1 MVAWLSKI
9 ADHVPNLPPSQLL
22 FVNKVTH
29 ELTQSNLKFARGGK
43 HPPSG
48 NTRERISSVVMADQ
62 DAMKGFDAGTSGT
75 IPRFRPRNK
84 MKFSSSVQLF
94 LLAASSANAFV
105 PKAAFGVSRG
115 DVSVSAEIRPK
126 TEKAKELAFGWDGTT
141 ALGGAVE
148 VAKPT
153 RMLEDIRAAGETI
166 PSECEVFNANV
177 EMNAD
182 DLKFE
187 EVIELIDT
195 HYEYGLVEF
204 KNGDIVNKQGE
215 NEGSAKL
222 LSYAAL
228 AGMDKE
234 TTLKVSHHRPE
245 SKGHVAG
252 YNFSNTCWYFT
263 VISCGDNITV
273 KSSRTPMEHHTRI
286 FETF

>member
-22 FVNKVTH
+22 FVNKFTH

-48 NTRERISSVVMADQ
+48 NMRERISSVVMADQ

-75 IPRFRPRNK
+75 IPRFRPTNK

-94 LLAASSANAFV
+94 LLTASSANAFV

-234 TTLKVSHHRPE
+234 TTLKVSHHRP
-245 SKGHVAG
+245 A
-252 YNFSNTCWYFT
+252 
-263 VISCGDNITV
+263 
-273 KSSRTPMEHHTRI
+273 
-286 FETF
+286 